1 MSIKN
6 YALAVIRT
14 INELQ
19 EGLEVE
25 YREVTKNNNT
35 IQHGIMIKELDSNV
49 APTIYVNEYYDK
61 NICIKD
67 AAEKILE
74 SYKESKVNRINVDFF
89 RNYQSVRP
97 LLRAKLVS
105 AQNEQYAGIIASDYG
120 YDDLKIVPYVTVNIN
135 GIEGNITVKD
145 EHLALWNIAIEEVV
159 AQALQNIK
167 DDYEIQTMDEVLNQ
181 MTGMPIMPG
190 SPMSFMY
197 VVTNQKK
204 VYGAIAAIIAR
215 EAIKNKLGEN
225 YVVLPSSIHEVICLK
240 NDNNLD
246 ELTDMVRSVNASVV
260 DPADQL
266 SDKAYVIA
274 A

>member
-6 YALAVIRT
+6 YALAVIKT
-14 INELQ
+14 INEIQ
-19 EGLEVE
+19 EDLEVE

-35 IQHGIMIKELDSNV
+35 IQHGIMIKELDSNA

-61 NICIKD
+61 NICVKD
-67 AAEKILE
+67 AAENILE
-74 SYKESKVNRINVDFF
+74 LYMKSKVNRVDVDFF
-89 RNYQSVRP
+89 KDYQSVRP

-105 AQNEQYAGIIASDYG
+105 AQNEQYAGKIASDYG
-120 YDDLKIVPYVTVNIN
+120 YDDLKIVPYVMVNIN
-135 GIEGNITVKD
+135 GMEGNITVRD
-145 EHLALWNIAIEEVV
+145 EHLALWNISIDEVV
-159 AQALQNIK
+159 DQALENIK
-167 DDYEIQTMDEVLNQ
+167 DDYIIQTMDEVMNE
-181 MTGMPIMPG
+181 MMGIPVMPG
-190 SPMSFMY
+190 SPMSYMY
-197 VVTNQKK
+197 VVTNKRK
-204 VYGAIAAIIAR
+204 IYGAIAAITAR
-215 EAIKNKLGEN
+215 EEIKNKLGEN